1 MPSASLDALATKVEH
16 EMRLALLRAFRDAQ
30 DAVKLTA
37 LQAAVAASDHAAIYR
52 LLHVEQLDAA
62 LTNG

>member
-1 MPSASLDALATKVEH
+1 
-16 EMRLALLRAFRDAQ
+16 MRLALLRAFRDAQ